1 MIAARLSITH
11 GKKKGANLSTR
22 VRGKRRRNPL
32 HLYRLVH
39 TLLGKLYRDALRTLT
54 LRLRRELYPFFK
66 KTVSYAFF
74 FERE

>member
-39 TLLGKLYRDALRTLT
+39 TLLSKLYRDALRTLT
-54 LRLRRELYPFFK
+54 LRLRREHYPFFQEN
-66 KTVSYAFF
+66 SFLRFF
-74 FERE
+74 L